1 MITILDESVL
11 PKAALDVLNIIVLLY
26 VMALTPLLIWIA
38 YKKHKKLEAE
48 ISDDVSGQETDVQP
62 DDETAPQEEQ

>member
-38 YKKHKKLEAE
+38 SKQHKKLEAE
-48 ISDDVSGQETDVQP
+48 ISDDASGQETDVQP